1 MINWWGGLGYI
12 RKYWEDS
19 EAIVIWILEMTA
31 EKKEFD
37 DVKNNKN
44 SKDEK
49 VVYKLPRLF
58 RNSFVHKTLNLFYPG
73 YGGRGIANRNI
84 KEK

>member
-1 MINWWGGLGYI
+1 
-12 RKYWEDS
+12 
-19 EAIVIWILEMTA
+19 MTA

-44 SKDEK
+44 SKEDEK

-73 YGGRGIANRNI
+73 YGGRGIANRNL